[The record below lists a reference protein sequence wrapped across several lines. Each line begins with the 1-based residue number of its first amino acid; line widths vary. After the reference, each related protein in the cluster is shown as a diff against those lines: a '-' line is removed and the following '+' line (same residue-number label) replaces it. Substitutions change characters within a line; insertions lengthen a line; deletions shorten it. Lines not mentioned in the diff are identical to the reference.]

1 MACWLSYL
9 NDRLDSSGSPPCL
22 MGKMLKLRF
31 LSFFFPGHFGRNHK
45 AYRGLIS
52 NVLPSQNDDKGGG
65 KKTVRRGLA
74 YKISEL
80 KRS

>member
-31 LSFFFPGHFGRNHK
+31 LSFFFLDILGEITKH
-45 AYRGLIS
+45 IE
-52 NVLPSQNDDKGGG
+52 D
-65 KKTVRRGLA
+65 
-74 YKISEL
+74 
-80 KRS
+80 